1 LQNTEFN
8 KPIKMKKK
16 IKIDCCFLIPN
27 NSKKSYQKLSETYSA
42 IEPPTW
48 ALLLAQSIRSAG
60 FSPSI
65 IDANAENLNEREISN
80 RIIRTEPRLVCLVVY
95 GQNVNA
101 GTTNM
106 SGAINIAKFL
116 KNNKIISPI
125 SIIGSHVQ
133 ALPIETLNKEES
145 IDFVFT
151 NEGVYALRNILKL
164 QFFNSDSLKD
174 IKGIAYRDK
183 EKVTLNSAEMV
194 VPTNRMDLDLPGYAW
209 DLLPYNE
216 KPLDLYRAP
225 MWHAEYDFEKRTP
238 YASLQTSLGCM
249 FKCNFCMINLINRN
263 NSDEIGVA
271 SNYSNMRFW
280 SPDFIIKEFD
290 KLISMGVKT
299 IRIVDEMFLLNP
311 KYYIPLCEKLIE
323 RNKDDSLRIWSY
335 SRIDTVKR
343 PEILKLVRKAGIKWL
358 ALGIESGDKSIRL
371 EVSKGKFEDVDVKK
385 VISKVHESDIN
396 VMANYIYGLP
406 GDTKETIKK
415 TFELSLDLCTTGW
428 NTYAAM
434 ALPGSQLYKNALDKN
449 YELPKTYEGYSF
461 HSYETLPLPTETL
474 SPAEIIRLRDEDFIK
489 YHNHK
494 PFLKKIEKKFGKK
507 AAINIVEMTKIKLKR
522 KVLGD

>member
-1 LQNTEFN
+1 MEN
-8 KPIKMKKK
+8 KD
-16 IKIDCCFLIPN
+16 KIDCCFLIPN

-48 ALLLAQSIRSAG
+48 ALLLAQSIRSIG
-60 FSPSI
+60 FRPSI
-65 IDANAENLNEREISN
+65 VDANAENLSEDEISN
-80 RIIRTEPRLVCLVVY
+80 RIKSISPGLICLVVY

-106 SGAINIAKFL
+106 SGAISLSTFL
-116 KNNKIISPI
+116 KKKNTDTKICF
-125 SIIGSHVQ
+125 IGSHVQ
-133 ALPIETLNKEES
+133 ALPVETLKKEKS
-145 IDFVFT
+145 IDFAFT
-151 NEGVYALRNILKL
+151 NEGVYALRNVLKL
-164 QFFNSDSLKD
+164 KSLDTKSLKKV
-174 IKGIAYRDK
+174 KGIAYR
-183 EKVTLNSAEMV
+183 EKQNVILNPPEKV
-194 VPTNRMDLDLPGYAW
+194 VPTDRMDLDLPGYAW
-209 DLLPYNE
+209 DLLPFKN
-216 KPLDLYRAP
+216 KPFDLYRAP
-225 MWHAEYDFEKRTP
+225 MWHAEYDFNKRTP

-263 NSDEIGVA
+263 DSDEIGVA

-311 KYYIPLCEKLIE
+311 KYYIPLCEKLAE

-335 SRIDTVKR
+335 SRVDTVKR
-343 PEILKLVRKAGIKWL
+343 PEILNLVRRAGIKWL

-385 VISKVHESDIN
+385 VINKVHEADIN

-406 GDTKETIKK
+406 GDTEETIKK

-434 ALPGSQLYKNALDKN
+434 ALPGSQLYKEALEKN
-449 YELPKTYEGYSF
+449 HDLPESYEGYSF
-461 HSYETLPLPTETL
+461 HSYETLPLPTEKL
-474 SPAEIIRLRDEDFIK
+474 SAAEIIKLRDDNFIK

-494 PFLKKIEKKFGKK
+494 PFLEKIEKKFGKI
-507 AAINIVEMTKIKLKR
+507 AAQNIVKMAQI
-522 KVLGD
+522 

>member
-1 LQNTEFN
+1 MI
-8 KPIKMKKK
+8 IKD
-16 IKIDCCFLIPN
+16 KIDCCFLIPN
-27 NSKKSYQKLSETYSA
+27 NAKKSYQKLSETYSA

-48 ALLLAQSIRSAG
+48 ALLLAQSVRSVG
-60 FSPSI
+60 FNPYI
-65 IDANAENLNEREISN
+65 IDANAENLNEKEILN
-80 RIIRTEPRLVCLVVY
+80 RLNKILPRLVCFVVY

-106 SGAINIAKFL
+106 SGATNLSIFL
-116 KNNKIISPI
+116 KENNPNLTISF
-125 SIIGSHVQ
+125 IGSHVQ
-133 ALPIETLNKEES
+133 ALPVETLKNEKS

-164 QFFNSDSLKD
+164 KSFKSNSLKT
-174 IKGIAYRDK
+174 INGIAYKD
-183 EKVTLNSAEMV
+183 EKNVILNSPEKV
-194 VPTNRMDLDLPGYAW
+194 VPTNRMDFDLPGYAW
-209 DLLPYNE
+209 DLLPFKN

-225 MWHAEYDFEKRTP
+225 MWHAEYDFNKRTP

-263 NSDEIGVA
+263 DSDEIGVA
-271 SNYSNMRFW
+271 ANYSNMRFW

-311 KYYIPLCEKLIE
+311 KYYVPLCEKLAE
-323 RNKDDSLRIWSY
+323 RNKDDSLRMWSY

-343 PEILKLVRKAGIKWL
+343 PEILNLVRKAGIKWL
-358 ALGIESGDKSIRL
+358 ALGIESGDKEIRL

-385 VISKVHESDIN
+385 VISKVHDADIN

-406 GDTKETIKK
+406 GDTRETINK
-415 TFELSLDLCTTGW
+415 TYELSLDLCTTGW

-434 ALPGSQLYKNALDKN
+434 ALPGSQLYKDALNKK
-449 YELPKTYEGYSF
+449 YPLPEKYEGYSF
-461 HSYETLPLPTETL
+461 HSYETLPLPTESL
-474 SPAEIIRLRDEDFIK
+474 SAAEVIKLRDDNFIK

-494 PFLKKIEKKFGKK
+494 PFLNKIEGKFGKK
-507 AAINIVEMTKIKLKR
+507 AADNIVEMTKIKLKR
-522 KVLGD
+522 KILGDKI

>member
-1 LQNTEFN
+1 
-8 KPIKMKKK
+8 MDKKD
-16 IKIDCCFLIPN
+16 KIDCCFLIPN
-27 NSKKSYQKLSETYSA
+27 NAKKSYQKLSETYSA

-60 FSPSI
+60 FNPSI
-65 IDANAENLNEREISN
+65 IDANAENLDEKDILNRLKEISPKL
-80 RIIRTEPRLVCLVVY
+80 ICLVVY

-106 SGAINIAKFL
+106 SGATNISRFL
-116 KNNKIISPI
+116 KKNDPNLPI
-125 SIIGSHVQ
+125 SFIGSHVQ
-133 ALPIETLNKEES
+133 ALPVETLKKEKS

-164 QFFNSDSLKD
+164 NSFESNLLKS

-183 EKVTLNSAEMV
+183 GNIILNLSEEV
-194 VPTNRMDLDLPGYAW
+194 VPTNKMDFDLPGYAW
-209 DLLPYNE
+209 DLLPFKN

-225 MWHAEYDFEKRTP
+225 MWHAEYDFNKRTP

-263 NSDEIGVA
+263 DSNEIGVA

-311 KYYIPLCEKLIE
+311 KYYVPLCEKLAE

-343 PEILKLVRKAGIKWL
+343 PEILNLVRKAGIKWL
-358 ALGIESGDKSIRL
+358 ALGIESGDKAIRL

-385 VISKVHESDIN
+385 VISKVHDADIN

-415 TFELSLDLCTTGW
+415 TYDLSLDLCTTGW

-434 ALPGSQLYKNALDKN
+434 ALPGSQLYKDAIEKN

-474 SPAEIIRLRDEDFIK
+474 SSAEVIKLRDDNFIK
-489 YHNHK
+489 YHSHK
-494 PFLKKIEKKFGKK
+494 PFLKKIEKKFGKI
-507 AAINIVEMTKIKLKR
+507 AADNILEMTKIKLKR
-522 KVLGD
+522 KILGDQN